1 MKKKILSIIIFIVFS
16 SKAIA
21 HLDHYKD
28 INLLE
33 YELFR
38 NDKSIG
44 YHNYVF
50 ERNEDIL
57 YVESDINF
65 KITKLGIDIYKYLG
79 QTKEQ
84 YKGNQLIKFSSNT
97 NQNKKIKN
105 TEINLDKEK
114 NHLVI
119 SGSQNQLISPK
130 EYPVGTW
137 WNHEIA
143 QAKAQISAVS
153 GRIID
158 QKTVFIGKEKIA
170 LYGKNYNALRFNF
183 TSTDS
188 SLPENKKLNIDVWYE
203 EETNVWLKA
212 AFNKKGYWEYRLKL
226 KK

>member
-212 AFNKKGYWEYRLKL
+212 AFNKSGYWEYRLK
-226 KK
+226 KNN